1 MIDTERI
8 CQKGFLSLI
17 KKLHKAKKPELRQ
30 NTAFLS
36 MKTNVCLAIVS
47 GTPSL
52 RRLRRREESTAWR
65 HREIVSHTTETPQAS
80 GKQTLQANLEWGKQ
94 SGSFCW
100 MLKVSGH

>member
-8 CQKGFLSLI
+8 CQEGFLSLI

-52 RRLRRREESTAWR
+52 RRLRREASTAWL
-65 HREIVSHTTETPQAS
+65 HRETVSHTTETPQAS
-80 GKQTLQANLEWGKQ
+80 GKQTLQANPEWGKQ
-94 SGSFCW
+94 SAPFCW